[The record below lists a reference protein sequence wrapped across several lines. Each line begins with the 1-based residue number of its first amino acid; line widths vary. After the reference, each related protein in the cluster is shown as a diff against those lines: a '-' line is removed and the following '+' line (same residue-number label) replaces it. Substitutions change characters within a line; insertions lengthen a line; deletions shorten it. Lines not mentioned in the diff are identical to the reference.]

1 LWHGLVLGLEQGK
14 RRPLPFA
21 TFDKST
27 PASKRYTIAAWIQKR
42 TRRIS
47 ARDCYAGLPSIP
59 VLTEIG
65 KPPFSARLFL
75 GTARANFLRPAG
87 DRQLCYN
94 KGTVD
99 FLGSRGYAMSVL
111 RPQPIAEQEKEAR
124 AWRERFV
131 QNAVANVRLEGL
143 EPSPK
148 ALEIWQSCIE
158 GEVSV
163 EQAGELIRALPT
175 GV

>member
-1 LWHGLVLGLEQGK
+1 
-14 RRPLPFA
+14 
-21 TFDKST
+21 
-27 PASKRYTIAAWIQKR
+27 
-42 TRRIS
+42 
-47 ARDCYAGLPSIP
+47 
-59 VLTEIG
+59 
-65 KPPFSARLFL
+65 
-75 GTARANFLRPAG
+75 
-87 DRQLCYN
+87 
-94 KGTVD
+94 
-99 FLGSRGYAMSVL
+99 MSVL
-111 RPQPIAEQEKEAR
+111 RPQPIAKQEKEAR

-148 ALEIWQSCIE
+148 ALEIWQSYIE

>member
-1 LWHGLVLGLEQGK
+1 MTGRHSLPLNCGL
-14 RRPLPFA
+14 
-21 TFDKST
+21 
-27 PASKRYTIAAWIQKR
+27 
-42 TRRIS
+42 
-47 ARDCYAGLPSIP
+47 AGRS
-59 VLTEIG
+59 
-65 KPPFSARLFL
+65 
-75 GTARANFLRPAG
+75 G

-94 KGTVD
+94 R
-99 FLGSRGYAMSVL
+99 SRFSRLARL
-111 RPQPIAEQEKEAR
+111 RDECVTPQPIAEQEKEAR

-148 ALEIWQSCIE
+148 ALEIWQKYIE

>member
-1 LWHGLVLGLEQGK
+1 MRAVPQ
-14 RRPLPFA
+14 PILPA
-21 TFDKST
+21 G
-27 PASKRYTIAAWIQKR
+27 PAV
-42 TRRIS
+42 
-47 ARDCYAGLPSIP
+47 AGL
-59 VLTEIG
+59 IG
-65 KPPFSARLFL
+65 FWAGRS
-75 GTARANFLRPAG
+75 G

-94 KGTVD
+94 RSIVD
-99 FLGSRGYAMSVL
+99 SLGSRGDAMSGL

-131 QNAVANVRLEGL
+131 QNAVANVRLEEL

-148 ALEIWQSCIE
+148 ALEIWQSYIQ

-175 GV
+175 GVQFPR

>member
-1 LWHGLVLGLEQGK
+1 MLDGIDCHACGSS
-14 RRPLPFA
+14 A
-21 TFDKST
+21 D
-27 PASKRYTIAAWIQKR
+27 
-42 TRRIS
+42 S
-47 ARDCYAGLPSIP
+47 ARWTSHAGL
-59 VLTEIG
+59 IG
-65 KPPFSARLFL
+65 GL
-75 GTARANFLRPAG
+75 AG
-87 DRQLCYN
+87 RSGDKQLCYN
-94 KGTVD
+94 RGTVD

-111 RPQPIAEQEKEAR
+111 RPHAIAEQEKEAR

-131 QNAVANVRLEGL
+131 QNSVANVRLEGL

-148 ALEIWQSCIE
+148 ALEIWQRYIE